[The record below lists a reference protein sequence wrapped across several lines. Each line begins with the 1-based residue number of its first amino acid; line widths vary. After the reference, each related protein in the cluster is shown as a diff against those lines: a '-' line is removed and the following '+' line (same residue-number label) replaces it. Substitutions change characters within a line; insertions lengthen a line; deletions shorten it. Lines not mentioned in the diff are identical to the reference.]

1 MLRKLCILIIALALI
16 AMPHSIVTLS
26 SSGSNSSGSNS
37 SGSNSSGSNSSGS
50 VCYICQNGPD
60 VTHYN
65 YYRVLVQCPDC
76 DGEWYESDGSEE
88 NGETQCQVVTR
99 PDVEEEL
106 CPSCQPGC
114 DFCDKGPEGTHY
126 DYVYV
131 TVVCSV
137 CEDDWIEFEGYRENS
152 DSECN
157 VVTDPDRSDVCNLC
171 SKCSICDK
179 LGSEEHFE
187 HLYQI
192 MYCTERVNLFRCKS
206 PIDVLIQSTPT
217 SYSSCYETYSAI
229 DGEFVCVPCAIQTGG
244 RE

>member
-1 MLRKLCILIIALALI
+1 MRKLCLLTIGKLCLLTIALALI
-16 AMPHSIVTLS
+16 VMPLAIVNS
-26 SSGSNSSGSNS
+26 SSSGSNS

-171 SKCSICDK
+171 SKCWICGK
-179 LGSEEHFE
+179 LGSEEHHEYVFQRQNCSAFISR
-187 HLYQI
+187 HCLRSQRKLI
-192 MYCTERVNLFRCKS
+192 RV
-206 PIDVLIQSTPT
+206 TPT
-217 SYSSCYETYSAI
+217 SYSSCYETDS
-229 DGEFVCVPCAIQTGG
+229 DTEGEFVCVYCTVY
-244 RE
+244 RDD